1 MVSALRHALGLI
13 VLLGLSLPIDAFHP
27 SSIPLKPAIR
37 RGHCSSRLSLKM
49 ASSAKAPVA
58 LQHQVSLAACASQVK
73 LQVLVSKFLGYG
85 ILVGSLFLQVPQLL
99 RILLSRSVVG
109 ISATAR
115 YSEVPIN
122 SSSVIYHFLLGYPLA
137 CYGENIVVLIQNLI
151 VVALIWAWRTPRVP
165 VREMVFCL
173 VSFAL
178 LCVCQLSLPKELLPW
193 LIYVNIPFIFGS
205 TVPQIV
211 ANARQGHTG
220 QLSILTCFLK
230 LVGCCVRIF
239 TTITQIGLDPGL
251 LLGYIAGAT
260 MNLTLVRS
268 ERVRRRRR
276 LTRSIRCCKASTSA
290 RRQRNRTRKKGGR
303 ETMGRR
309 QIDMN

>member
-1 MVSALRHALGLI
+1 MSVHQQVVFLF
-13 VLLGLSLPIDAFHP
+13 LLVGSLLPVDAFHP
-27 SSIPLKPAIR
+27 SSFPLKPAIK
-37 RGHCSSRLSLKM
+37 RGALGSLRPVRMSST
-49 ASSAKAPVA
+49 ATISSHVQQQVA
-58 LQHQVSLAACASQVK
+58 LLASASEVQ
-73 LQVLVSKFLGYG
+73 LQVMVSKFLGYG

-109 ISATAR
+109 LSATAR

-165 VREMVFCL
+165 VREMLFCTL
-173 VSFAL
+173 SFVV
-178 LCVCQLSLPKELLPW
+178 LCAAQLSLPKELLPW

-205 TVPQIV
+205 TVPQIL

-251 LLGYIAGAT
+251 LLGYFAGAS
-260 MNLTLVRS
+260 MNLTLVRC
-268 ERVRRRRR
+268 EF
-276 LTRSIRCCKASTSA
+276 IDE
-290 RRQRNRTRKKGGR
+290 
-303 ETMGRR
+303 ET
-309 QIDMN
+309 IE